1 MQPAL
6 RTEGTLGQHGQ
17 LAHRGVR
24 RPGDVVRRSVRIL
37 MVPLAVLLLSA
48 PLAAALTIAL
58 FPVWSRLEARFGVE
72 SVGHSGPADW
82 CYGVVYAGC
91 VIVIA
96 SGVLWS
102 KRRV

>member
-1 MQPAL
+1 
-6 RTEGTLGQHGQ
+6 
-17 LAHRGVR
+17 
-24 RPGDVVRRSVRIL
+24 VRRSIRIL
-37 MVPLAVLLLSA
+37 MVSLGLLLLCA

-58 FPVWSRLEARFGVE
+58 FPVWSWLEARFGVE

-102 KRRV
+102 KRRA